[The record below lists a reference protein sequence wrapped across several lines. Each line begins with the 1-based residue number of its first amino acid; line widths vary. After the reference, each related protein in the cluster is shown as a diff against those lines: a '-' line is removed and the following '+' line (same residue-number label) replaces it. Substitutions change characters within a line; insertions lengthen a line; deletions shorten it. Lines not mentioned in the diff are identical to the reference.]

1 MTVTD
6 HDVRSLYLDLLR
18 RNLTRYGMHER
29 MPARVATPATPAV
42 SKPSTRCTPSA
53 AATGLFD
60 QRARELGLDW
70 PAEAETM
77 IGMQRLTSLQHCVET
92 VLADDIPGDLIEC
105 GVWRG
110 GACILMRA
118 VLAAYGDETRS
129 VWLADSFQGVPRS
142 DPANYKADKGIRA
155 DFAAGILGVSE
166 AEVRAN
172 FERYGLL
179 DDQVRF
185 LPGWFKDTLHDAP
198 IDRIAVLRLD
208 GDLYESTIQA
218 LDALYPR
225 LSPGGFCII
234 DDYQA
239 VKACEQAVTDYRA
252 KHGISAEIVDIDGT
266 WRAVAQVN
274 EALGTHLRRAASARS
289 ATTRV
294 RQCDLGRQG
303 RTGEPAVDGAGEE
316 VRIAQGPVVVA
327 CRLRPGRLRWAFAAR
342 ALPPSGARTAS
353 PWRR

>member
-1 MTVTD
+1 MREGAVLTITD
-6 HDVRSLYLDLLR
+6 YDVRSLYLDLLR

-29 MPARVATPATPAV
+29 VPADWPLRRRLLLKAANTI
-42 SKPSTRCTPSA
+42 SA
-53 AATGLFD
+53 RRNGTTLFQERKRD
-60 QRARELGLDW
+60 LGLDW

-92 VLADDIPGDLIEC
+92 VIADDIPGDLIEC

-118 VLAAYGDETRS
+118 VLAAYGDEKRS

-155 DFAAGILGVSE
+155 EFVASILGVSE
-166 AEVRAN
+166 ADVRAN

-179 DDQVRF
+179 DDRVRF

-198 IDRIAVLRLD
+198 IERISVLRLD

-225 LSPGGFCII
+225 LSPAGFCII

-252 KHGISAEIVDIDGT
+252 KHGVSAEIVDIDGT
-266 WRAVAQVN
+266 GVLWRK
-274 EALGTHLRRAASARS
+274 
-289 ATTRV
+289 
-294 RQCDLGRQG
+294 
-303 RTGEPAVDGAGEE
+303 
-316 VRIAQGPVVVA
+316 
-327 CRLRPGRLRWAFAAR
+327 
-342 ALPPSGARTAS
+342 
-353 PWRR
+353 

>member
-1 MTVTD
+1 LTVIEGD
-6 HDVRSLYLDLLR
+6 ARSLYLDLIR

-29 MPARVATPATPAV
+29 MPARWPLWRRLLLKTVNFQLVRAHAHRLARATPNEP
-42 SKPSTRCTPSA
+42 
-53 AATGLFD
+53 
-60 QRARELGLDW
+60 QRPFVERNRELGLDW

-92 VLADDIPGDLIEC
+92 VLAEDIPGDLVEC

-118 VLAAYGDETRS
+118 VLAAYGDKTRC
-129 VWLADSFQGVPRS
+129 VWLADSFAGLPRP
-142 DPANYKADKGIRA
+142 DTAKYKADQWHRL
-155 DFAAGILGVSE
+155 DLFAPILAVSE

-172 FERYGLL
+172 FQRYGLL

-185 LPGWFKDTLHDAP
+185 LPGWFKDTLPDAP

-234 DDYQA
+234 DDYNM
-239 VKACEQAVTDYRA
+239 VSCRQAVTDYRA

-266 WRAVAQVN
+266 GVLWRK
-274 EALGTHLRRAASARS
+274 
-289 ATTRV
+289 
-294 RQCDLGRQG
+294 
-303 RTGEPAVDGAGEE
+303 
-316 VRIAQGPVVVA
+316 
-327 CRLRPGRLRWAFAAR
+327 
-342 ALPPSGARTAS
+342 
-353 PWRR
+353 

>member
-1 MTVTD
+1 MLAGTSPFGQ
-6 HDVRSLYLDLLR
+6 RKRDLGRDL
-18 RNLTRYGMHER
+18 
-29 MPARVATPATPAV
+29 PA
-42 SKPSTRCTPSA
+42 
-53 AATGLFD
+53 D
-60 QRARELGLDW
+60 
-70 PAEAETM
+70 AETM

-92 VLADDIPGDLIEC
+92 VLGDDIPGDLIEC

-118 VLAAYGDETRS
+118 VLAAYGDKTRC
-129 VWLADSFQGVPRS
+129 VWLADSFAGMPRP
-142 DPANYKADKGIRA
+142 DTANYKADKGIFMRFDLNA
-155 DFAAGILGVSE
+155 PILAVSE

-234 DDYQA
+234 DDY
-239 VKACEQAVTDYRA
+239 VIKACRQAVTDYRA
-252 KHGISAEIVDIDGT
+252 KHGVSAEIVDIDGWGVL
-266 WRAVAQVN
+266 WRK
-274 EALGTHLRRAASARS
+274 
-289 ATTRV
+289 
-294 RQCDLGRQG
+294 
-303 RTGEPAVDGAGEE
+303 
-316 VRIAQGPVVVA
+316 
-327 CRLRPGRLRWAFAAR
+327 
-342 ALPPSGARTAS
+342 
-353 PWRR
+353 

>member
-1 MTVTD
+1 MTLTD
-6 HDVRSLYLDLLR
+6 YDVRSLYLDLMR
-18 RNLTRYGMHER
+18 RNLTRFGMHER
-29 MPARVATPATPAV
+29 IPEQWTLRRRLLFKTVNHINSRRAGNGP
-42 SKPSTRCTPSA
+42 
-53 AATGLFD
+53 FD
-60 QRARELGLDW
+60 QRKRELGLDW

-77 IGMQRLTSLQHCVET
+77 IGMQRLTSLQECVET
-92 VLADDIPGDLIEC
+92 VLADDIPGDLVEC

-118 VLAAYGDETRS
+118 VLAAYGDHTRS

-166 AEVRAN
+166 AEVRSN

-179 DDQVRF
+179 DDRVRF

-198 IDRIAVLRLD
+198 IETISVLRLD

-225 LSPGGFCII
+225 LSPGGFCIV

-252 KHGISAEIVDIDGT
+252 KHGVTAEIHDIDGT
-266 WRAVAQVN
+266 GVLWRK
-274 EALGTHLRRAASARS
+274 
-289 ATTRV
+289 
-294 RQCDLGRQG
+294 
-303 RTGEPAVDGAGEE
+303 
-316 VRIAQGPVVVA
+316 
-327 CRLRPGRLRWAFAAR
+327 
-342 ALPPSGARTAS
+342 
-353 PWRR
+353 